1 MRGIR
6 IGLNLLPDGG
16 LDDLLARI
24 REAEAQG
31 FQSVG
36 VPNIFG
42 FDALT
47 LLALAGRETRRIE
60 LATAVVPTHSRHPY
74 YMAQQALSTQVA
86 AGGRFVLGLGP
97 SHKVVIENMLGLS
110 YAKPARH
117 VREYV
122 TIVKALLDS
131 GKVDFEGEVYH
142 VKATLQVAG
151 AKPVPVLIGALGPLM
166 RRIAGAVADGTMTWM
181 AGPRTLGEAIVPEIR
196 AAAHEAGRPA
206 PRVLA
211 GFPVCV
217 TEDPEGARELA
228 SKLYSVYGTLP
239 SYRAVLDAEGAKRPG
254 DLALVGD
261 ERELERSLARLASL
275 GVTDFGAAI
284 FPFGGDRAESIRRT
298 TQALAALARA

>member
-1 MRGIR
+1 MRDIR

-24 REAEAQG
+24 REAESQG

-47 LLALAGRETRRIE
+47 LLALAGRETASIE
-60 LATAVVPTHSRHPY
+60 LATAVVPTHSRHPF
-74 YMAQQALSTQVA
+74 YMAQQAASTQA
-86 AGGRFVLGLGP
+86 AARGRFVLGLGP
-97 SHKVVIENMLGLS
+97 SHKVVIEDMLGLS

-122 TIVKALLDS
+122 TIVKSLLDT
-131 GKVDFEGEVYH
+131 GKVDFQGEVYR
-142 VKATLQVAG
+142 VRASLQVAE
-151 AKPVPVLIGALGPLM
+151 ATPVPVLIGALGPLM
-166 RRIAGAVADGTMTWM
+166 RCIAGAVADGTMTWM
-181 AGPRTLGEAIVPEIR
+181 AGPRTLGEAIVPEIC
-196 AAAHEAGRPA
+196 AAAEQAGRPA

-217 TEDPEGARELA
+217 TDDPEGARELA
-228 SKLYSVYGTLP
+228 SKLYAIYGTLP
-239 SYRAVLDAEGAKRPG
+239 SYRAVLDVEGATRPG
-254 DLALVGD
+254 ELAVVGD
-261 ERELERSLARLASL
+261 ERELERALKRLASL

-284 FPFGGDRAESIRRT
+284 FPFGGDRAASVRRT
-298 TQALAALARA
+298 TEALAALARA